1 MVGLQGSGKTT
12 STIKLARLLKSK
24 GKRPAVVSVDVQ
36 RPAAMDQLRFL
47 AEKEDV
53 PVLSCSPSEKPID
66 IARRALEEAS
76 ALNADVLIVDTAGR
90 LQVDA
95 ELMKELTDLKKLLNP
110 TETLL
115 VIDAMIGQQAVE
127 VAEGF
132 DKEIQISGTILS
144 KLDGDAR
151 GGAALSLVSVT
162 GKPIKFIGTGERPTD
177 FEAFHPDRI
186 ASRLLDLGDMM
197 SLLEKAQEVI
207 SEEEAMKATEKMMGG
222 SGSFTFDDF
231 VGQMKMINK
240 MGSFG
245 GLLKMLPGMGSIKDA
260 LDSVDTDAEMK
271 KLEVIIQSM
280 TKQERRNPDL
290 LNGSRRARIAKGC
303 GREVSD
309 INSFVKR
316 FDDMRKMMK
325 QMGNMGGLM
334 KGMGKAGAKQPD
346 PNNPWANAGNPFA
359 RKGGK
364 GFGRKF

>member
-1 MVGLQGSGKTT
+1 
-12 STIKLARLLKSK
+12 
-24 GKRPAVVSVDVQ
+24 
-36 RPAAMDQLRFL
+36 
-47 AEKEDV
+47 
-53 PVLSCSPSEKPID
+53 
-66 IARRALEEAS
+66 
-76 ALNADVLIVDTAGR
+76 
-90 LQVDA
+90 
-95 ELMKELTDLKKLLNP
+95 
-110 TETLL
+110 
-115 VIDAMIGQQAVE
+115 
-127 VAEGF
+127 
-132 DKEIQISGTILS
+132 
-144 KLDGDAR
+144 
-151 GGAALSLVSVT
+151 
-162 GKPIKFIGTGERPTD
+162 
-177 FEAFHPDRI
+177 
-186 ASRLLDLGDMM
+186 M